1 MSERTAIY
9 AAIRRATLAA
19 QREVVKLDE
28 ASLKELKQIYQQA
41 ADDLTKRIASA
52 SGDDGNVAFQ
62 EMRSVLDQVNA
73 RLKMLSSE
81 RDALLDGSLSAAA
94 GMGTKPLVS
103 EGALSVAAAM
113 KINHEALQFVRTFV
127 ADDGLQLSDR
137 IWRLDR
143 HARDKVTNAIEMAV
157 IQGHGAAQA
166 AREFLSRGEPVPIEL
181 QDKIGAASAARISK
195 ETTDALLTGSGS
207 PMDNAMRLMRTEI
220 NRAHGESYIK
230 GALGHPDVAGIRF
243 LLSPGHPKPDI
254 CDLHA
259 SANLYGLG
267 AGVYP
272 SREKCPW
279 PAHPNTLSFVEVV
292 FKDEVTDADRAGKET
307 PLQALDRLT
316 PAQRIGVLGVN
327 KHQAF
332 KDGTLTQGMI
342 KAPWREVQKRIGTTR
357 PTPKPTPKPAK
368 KPAEFGLDDFIAS
381 GREISTDLVGRY
393 GTQDGQQLLD
403 KLHEQLRQERP
414 MMTPAK
420 VQNGGKGAD
429 LVMKASMMFPD
440 DWTKAADRHGPL
452 FARFSESRGGYLDI
466 PHAFSGRSYRGYMG
480 FSGVAKGGDGFIR
493 AGRFSTAV
501 HEYAH
506 RLQHAIPALDDIFQT
521 LHERRT
527 RGDNLERL
535 RDLFPLHRYDR
546 SEVARK
552 DKYRHAYQGRIY
564 SGQQYLGKH
573 GALEVMTM
581 AFEDVLGG
589 NVERLTEMIDKDREM
604 FDLVI
609 GLLFKYV
616 P

>member
-1 MSERTAIY
+1 MSDRTAIY

-19 QREVVKLDE
+19 QREVVKLDA
-28 ASLKELKQIYQQA
+28 ASLNELKKIYQQA
-41 ADDLTKRIASA
+41 ADDLAKRIASA
-52 SGDDGNVAFQ
+52 SGADGNVALQ

-73 RLKMLSSE
+73 RLKTLSSE
-81 RDALLDGSLSAAA
+81 RDALLDVSLSAAA
-94 GMGTKPLVS
+94 DTGTKPLVS
-103 EGALSVAAAM
+103 EAAMSAAAAM

-143 HARDKVTNAIEMAV
+143 QARDKVTNAIEMAV

-181 QDKIGAASAARISK
+181 QDKIGAASAAKIAK
-195 ETTDALLTGSGS
+195 DTTDALLTGNGS

-230 GALGHPDVAGIRF
+230 GALGHPDVAGVRF

-279 PAHPNTLSFVEVV
+279 PAHPNTLSFVDVV
-292 FKDEVTDADRAGKET
+292 FRDEVTDADRTGKET
-307 PLQALDRLT
+307 PMQALDRLT

-332 KDGTLTQGMI
+332 KDGALAQGMI
-342 KAPWREVQKRIGTTR
+342 KAPWREVQKRIGAIR
-357 PTPKPTPKPAK
+357 PTSKPVPKLVK
-368 KPAEFGLDDFIAS
+368 KPEEFGLDDFIAA
-381 GREISTDLVGRY
+381 GRDISTDLLGRY

-403 KLHEQLRQERP
+403 KLHEQLRQVRP

-452 FARFSESRGGYLDI
+452 FVRFSEARGGYLDI
-466 PHAFSGRSYRGYMG
+466 SHARSGAQYRGYMG
-480 FSGVAKGGDGFIR
+480 FSGTAKGGDGFIR

-527 RGDNLERL
+527 GGDHLERL
-535 RDLFPLHRYDR
+535 RDLFPRHRYDR

-589 NVERLTEMIDKDREM
+589 SAERLTEMIDKDREM